1 MRTGRTEHHRRGTAL
16 VEFAMCIPL
25 LALVISLTFFFGHAM
40 MNQQH
45 VRISDRYTAWRRA
58 AGGNVDGQTLNTL
71 FFRERAE
78 GIGLT
83 EDGGPAD
90 TLEDYVAF
98 AAWTGSDAE
107 RLARATVLQR
117 FPRGQ
122 RATVEAEFPSSSG
135 AGVYRR
141 LAGAIRG
148 SHYRDGVEWRRGQAR
163 PEDGLR
169 DEFLGDV
176 DATLDNLPAPAD
188 TLGQVL
194 RGLYLA
200 GW

>member
-1 MRTGRTEHHRRGTAL
+1 M

-45 VRISDRYTAWRRA
+45 VRISDRYTAWRRV
-58 AGGNVDGQTLNTL
+58 AGGNVNGQALNTL

-78 GIGLT
+78 GTGVA
-83 EDGGPAD
+83 EDRGPAE

-98 AAWTGSDAE
+98 ASWSGADAE

-122 RATVEAEFPSSSG
+122 RATVRAEFPSNSG
-135 AGVYRR
+135 AAVYRR
-141 LAGAIRG
+141 LTGAIRS

-163 PEDGLR
+163 CEDALR
-169 DEFLGDV
+169 DEFLGDL

-194 RGLYLA
+194 RELYLA